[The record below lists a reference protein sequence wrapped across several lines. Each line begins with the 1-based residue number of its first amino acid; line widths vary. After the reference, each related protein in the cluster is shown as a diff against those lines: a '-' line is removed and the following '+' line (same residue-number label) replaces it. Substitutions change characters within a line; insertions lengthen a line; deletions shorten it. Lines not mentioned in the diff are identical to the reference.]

1 MRMPLGM
8 EGNNDDDDDKRLCS
22 RKQKI
27 LRMEKDGEEII
38 QKNLKP

>member
-8 EGNNDDDDDKRLCS
+8 EGNDDDDDKRLCS